1 MLKSALSIKLDT
13 AKTFDKIN
21 HNAIWLKLMHFG
33 FDNQFLKLFA
43 SYSSNRTHCVDV
55 KDEYSSE
62 LTVTSGAP
70 QCSGFAVLVF
80 SVYINDLLSPIE
92 NRADLPAD
100 DTKIIESQINLR
112 YKLM

>member
-1 MLKSALSIKLDT
+1 
-13 AKTFDKIN
+13 
-21 HNAIWLKLMHFG
+21 MHFG
-33 FDNQFLKLFA
+33 FDNQFLKFCA
-43 SYSSNRTHCVDV
+43 SYSSNRTHCV
-55 KDEYSSE
+55 DEYSSE

-92 NRADLPAD
+92 NRTNLSAD
-100 DTKIIESQINLR
+100 DTKIIESQMNLR